1 MNVSVII
8 MAAGLSKRMNQEK
21 LKMKINNKFI
31 FEYILDTIKNCY
43 DCFNEVI
50 VVAKDD
56 TILIRAEEFGF
67 KTVKND
73 ISYLGQSTSIILGI
87 QNSNATQG
95 YMFFVADQPFIK
107 EETIRELIR
116 TFEKNP
122 SNIIIASYNG
132 INGNPAIFPEIFGEQ
147 LLNLEG
153 DTGGKLII
161 KNNEDKVIK
170 VHIQSDNEFID
181 IDTFEDYERIVKEKV
196 IDWMMK

>member
-1 MNVSVII
+1 MNVSAII

-56 TILIRAEEFGF
+56 TILIRAEEFAF

-132 INGNPAIFPEIFGEQ
+132 INGNPAIFPEIFSEQ

-153 DTGGKLII
+153 DIGGKLII

-196 IDWMMK
+196 ID

>member
-1 MNVSVII
+1 MNVSAII

-56 TILIRAEEFGF
+56 TILNRAEEFGF
-67 KTVKND
+67 KIVKND

-132 INGNPAIFPEIFGEQ
+132 INGNPAIFPEIFSEQ

-153 DTGGKLII
+153 DIGGKLII

-196 IDWMMK
+196 IDWMVK